1 MKKLNSKIG
10 YKNDSPKHIAIIM
23 DGNRRWA
30 HKNFVPISKGYQ
42 KGADT
47 LKKLILLCNKNDISE
62 LSVFAFSTENWCRP
76 QSEILVI
83 VKLIEK
89 YLRSEIINL
98 NTNNINVNFIGNKER
113 LKPRLKNL
121 LEYCQELT
129 SKNSGLKLNI
139 AINYG
144 GRDDIIHAVNS
155 IVKKVSSG
163 LLTSENI
170 SYEHFEQFL
179 YSKNVSNVDLLI
191 RTGGE
196 QRISNFFLWQTCY
209 SELYFCY
216 NLWPDFN
223 ELDFN
228 NALDFYS
235 MRKKELVLL
244 LTKIKN
250 AQVV

>member
-1 MKKLNSKIG
+1 MFLFQRVIKK
-10 YKNDSPKHIAIIM
+10 
-23 DGNRRWA
+23 
-30 HKNFVPISKGYQ
+30 
-42 KGADT
+42 ADT

-62 LSVFAFSTENWCRP
+62 LSICFFNRNWCRP

-121 LEYCQELT
+121 LEYRQELT
-129 SKNSGLKLNI
+129 SKPGLKLNI

-144 GRDDIIHAVNS
+144 GRDDIIHVVNS

-196 QRISNFFLWQTCY
+196 QRISNFFFGKHVILNYIFAIIYGQI
-209 SELYFCY
+209 LM
-216 NLWPDFN
+216 NLIF
-223 ELDFN
+223 

-235 MRKKELVLL
+235 MRKK
-244 LTKIKN
+244 N
-250 AQVV
+250 CPSAY